1 MSALFCA
8 LVFVATWFAVPAGVL
23 GNVNLGDAV
32 ILLGAWLLG
41 GPWSIVAAAVG
52 SCLADLAN
60 GYALYAPATLIIKAL
75 VASVAMLLSRW
86 LSKTRL
92 PRMLALIFSAFAA
105 ELCMIVGYLL
115 FEAFFLSLGAGA
127 LVSVPFNALQGLLS
141 ILLAIPAY
149 SLLSK
154 TVFKAK

>member
-60 GYALYAPATLIIKAL
+60 GYALYAPATLLIKAL
-75 VASVAMLLSRW
+75 VAGVALLLFRF
-86 LSKTRL
+86 LLGTRL
-92 PRMLALIFSAFAA
+92 PRTLALIFSALAA
-105 ELCMIVGYLL
+105 ELCMIAGYLL

-127 LVSVPFNALQGLLS
+127 LVSIPFNALQGLLS